1 MASVPPAF
9 STPAPS
15 EADRR
20 SGWLVLLA
28 AIALALAVLATLSSL
43 AWYERREALETALD
57 RSELLAR
64 VLEDHV
70 TRTVETAGLT
80 LRTLGESVARQPAGA
95 ASSGAD
101 LQPLLSQALLGL
113 PFMRGVAV
121 LDQQGLVLASSDLT
135 DVGLR
140 LDMGKLGI
148 LPADG
153 SDRLLPLLPGRGL
166 ADLALRTRSP
176 RAAAVSVL
184 PLLRKI
190 HASDGRPLLM
200 LALINPDALAT
211 YQQTALTDSGSEA
224 VLSSYDGQL
233 LTATEGLAFN
243 PGHSL
248 AGHPVFRDWLPAHEH
263 GSYIGAGTM
272 PGSRVVAFRA
282 SRTRPLVVLVE
293 QAEAVTLQRWVGNM
307 RWMVGMAMVALL
319 LIVGAAAV
327 VLRSQRARSQARL
340 GFDQAHQQVALR
352 ERELSVL
359 LKSVQEL
366 IFRTDAAGAIIFVN
380 ARWAAVSAQHAEQAF
395 GQRFQDLVDP
405 ADRERVKALFSA
417 DDRVGVRTTT
427 ASVRASDGRL
437 RRFDIAVVPL
447 HDHGEVVGFAGSAV
461 DVTERHIAQQRLQQ
475 QLAFTGV
482 LLEISPL
489 PVSVFDIGRRYVT
502 VNRAWEEFTGRQRA
516 DVIGTPVGQALPP
529 AEVKL
534 HVAQD
539 NKLLAEGGIIR
550 YETQVTHRDGSR
562 RDMVMTKVLVPDESG
577 GAAGILCTLMDVS
590 EFREAERATREARDV
605 AEEASRSKSEFVA
618 NMSHELR
625 TPLQSIL
632 GFSELG
638 LMRGREH
645 PKLAGMFT
653 DIHASGQRMLALVN
667 DLLDVSKIDS
677 AVGTFDLERCD
688 LRGLVQ
694 SVLRELGP
702 LMLRRQLSLQTSLP
716 ASPLSAK
723 VDPVR
728 FQQVIRNVVA
738 NAIKFSPEG
747 GELQVRGALSD
758 DGEVHLSVADH
769 GPGIPAA
776 ETDKIFEAFVQ
787 SSQTKNGAGGT
798 GLGLAICRK
807 IVEIHGGRIYAENC
821 PAADGGGAIFHIFL
835 PVRPPGE
842 THALDTQMNTLI

>member
-1 MASVPPAF
+1 MASVPPAL
-9 STPAPS
+9 STNGPF
-15 EADRR
+15 EAYRR
-20 SGWLVLLA
+20 SGALVLLA

-43 AWYERREALETALD
+43 GWYERREALESALD
-57 RSELLAR
+57 RGELLAR

-80 LRTLGESVARQPAGA
+80 LRTLGESLARQPIVA
-95 ASSGAD
+95 ASSGTD

-121 LDQQGLVLASSDLT
+121 LDQQGLVLASSDLA

-140 LDMGKLGI
+140 LDMAKLGI

-166 ADLALRTRSP
+166 ADLALRARSP

-190 HASDGRPLLM
+190 RASDGRPLLM
-200 LALINPDALAT
+200 LALINPDAQAT
-211 YQQTALTDSGSEA
+211 FQQTALTDSGSEA
-224 VLSSYDGQL
+224 VLSSYDGKL

-248 AGHPVFRDWLPAHEH
+248 AEHPVFREWLPTYEH
-263 GSYIGAGTM
+263 GSYLGGGAL
-272 PGSRVVAFRA
+272 PGKRVVAFRV
-282 SRTRPLVVLVE
+282 SRTQPLVVLVE
-293 QAEAVTLQRWVGNM
+293 QTEAVALQRWASGM
-307 RWMVGMAMVALL
+307 RSLGAVAAVALL
-319 LIVGAAAV
+319 LIGGAAAV
-327 VLRSQRARSQARL
+327 VLRSLRARSQARL
-340 GFDQAHQQVALR
+340 ALDQAHQQVALR

-366 IFRTDAAGAIIFVN
+366 IFRTDAAGVIIFVN
-380 ARWAAVSAQHAEQAF
+380 ARWAAVSAQHAEQAV
-395 GQRFQDLVDP
+395 GQRFQDLLDP
-405 ADRERVKALFSA
+405 ADRERVAALFNA
-417 DDRVGVRTTT
+417 DDRVGVRATT
-427 ASVRASDGRL
+427 ASVRASDGSM

-447 HDHGEVVGFAGSAV
+447 HGHGQVVGFAGSAV

-475 QLAFTGV
+475 QLAFTGL

-489 PVSVFDIGRRYVT
+489 AVSMFDISRRYVM
-502 VNRAWEEFTGRQRA
+502 VNRAWEEFTGRRRA
-516 DVIGTPVGQALPP
+516 AVIGTPVGQALPA
-529 AEVKL
+529 AEITL
-534 HVAQD
+534 HLAQD

-562 RDMVMTKVLVPDESG
+562 RDIVMTKVLVPDESG

-605 AEEASRSKSEFVA
+605 AEEASRAKSEFVA

-667 DLLDVSKIDS
+667 DLLDVAKIDS

-702 LMLRRQLSLQTSLP
+702 LMLRRHLRLQTVLP
-716 ASPLSAK
+716 DTPLSAK
-723 VDPVR
+723 VDPLR

-747 GELQVRGALSD
+747 GELQVRGALTG
-758 DGEVHLSVADH
+758 DGEIHLSVADH

-776 ETDKIFEAFVQ
+776 ETDQIFEAFVQ
-787 SSQTKNGAGGT
+787 SSQTKDGAGGT

-807 IVEIHGGRIYAENC
+807 IVEVLGGRIHAENR
-821 PAADGGGAIFHIFL
+821 PTAEGSGAIFHIIL

-842 THALDTQMNTLI
+842 THALDTQMNTLV